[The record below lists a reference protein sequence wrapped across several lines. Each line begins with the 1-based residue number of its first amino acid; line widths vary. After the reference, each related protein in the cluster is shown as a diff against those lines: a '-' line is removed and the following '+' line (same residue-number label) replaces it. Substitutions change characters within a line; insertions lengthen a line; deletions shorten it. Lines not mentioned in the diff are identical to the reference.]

1 VPTFIK
7 REEFMSDL
15 DDLKAT
21 AEQANEAQGALD
33 LKAWSTLWHDQLVD
47 FPPFL
52 PFMVE
57 GKAAVRQMFE
67 ALWANTES
75 LNVRQ
80 INPQYR
86 VIGSTGLVWGQYVTE
101 FKPKKAPLQ
110 RTTGRFTATYVKTD
124 GKWLLVSRHVS
135 LLPTESESPNH

>member
-1 VPTFIK
+1 
-7 REEFMSDL
+7 MSDL

-21 AEQANEAQGALD
+21 AEQANKAQGALD
-33 LKAWSTLWHDQLVD
+33 LNSWSALWHDQVVD
-47 FPPFL
+47 FPPFP

-57 GKAAVRQMFE
+57 GKAAVRRMFE

-75 LNVRQ
+75 LTVRQ

-101 FKPKKAPLQ
+101 FKPKDAPLQ

-124 GKWLLVSRHVS
+124 GKWLMVSRHVS

>member
-1 VPTFIK
+1 
-7 REEFMSDL
+7 MSDV

-21 AEQANEAQGALD
+21 AEQANKAQGALD
-33 LKAWSTLWHDQLVD
+33 LNGWSALGHDQLVD
-47 FPPFL
+47 FPPFP

-75 LNVRQ
+75 LMVRQ
-80 INPQYR
+80 INTQYR

-101 FKPKKAPLQ
+101 FKLKNAPLQ
-110 RTTGRFTATYVKTD
+110 KTMGRFTATYVKID
-124 GKWLLVSRHVS
+124 GKWLMVSRHVS